1 MILISVLYFTALFFS
16 LIMYL
21 VNKAKSK
28 EEGDEADESANI
40 AALFFILILS
50 PFILGLIGYIV
61 FYNFIN

>member
-1 MILISVLYFTALFFS
+1 MWFVYIFYFGALFFS

-21 VNKAKSK
+21 VNKAKSSEK
-28 EEGDEADESANI
+28 GDEADEAANI
-40 AALFFILILS
+40 AAFYFILILS